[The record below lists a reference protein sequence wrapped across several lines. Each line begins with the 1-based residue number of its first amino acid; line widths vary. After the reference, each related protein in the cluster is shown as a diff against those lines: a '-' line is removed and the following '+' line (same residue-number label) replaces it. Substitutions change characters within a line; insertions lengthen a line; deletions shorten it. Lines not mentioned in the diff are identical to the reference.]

1 MINKHQNV
9 VDNVLAFL
17 IYMIS
22 FYLFRLWLW
31 PLIELKVIAYPNLL
45 VLFSAVMFL
54 LSFLRLPLIVS
65 SIFKITAGLFVL
77 DRLYLLP
84 SPFTAPWLG
93 AIVEEL
99 IVNQQ
104 ALFAAEWHRVSPFGE
119 MLLMLVLINIIAY
132 LLYYWLVKMH
142 RVFLFNVLT
151 LIYLTVMD
159 TFTPYQLYPRLLLMM
174 FLMITLMMFNS
185 LRKKMINDRL
195 VVTGSH
201 LLARLILPLLV
212 MFGLFMTVYNQL
224 PIREPTWPDPVPFIT
239 GGFQQGETERRIGY
253 GEDDSVLGGSLADN
267 DALVFR
273 AIAEEPNYWRVDAKE
288 VYTGRG
294 WERQSDPQFVPYTA
308 LTLSTQTAELIYSD
322 QTNFNKVAYPYHLRA
337 IDAGQAA
344 YRHDPEI
351 GLVEPVGAFKID
363 RITLAYEPPVYEE
376 ATLDQ
381 LTLPYETPVDPVY
394 LALPNT
400 LPERVHQ
407 LAAEIKGNETNPYR
421 IAQRME
427 RYFKQTGF
435 LYQTED
441 VEVPGENKDYVDQ
454 FLFESRAGYC
464 DNFSTSMVV
473 MLRSVGIPARWVKGF
488 NTGTENADNYY
499 EVRQNNAHSW
509 VEVYFEDIGW
519 MPFEPTVGFTSPR
532 QMLTNVDMPVEE
544 EDAFENDESSVE
556 DQLEEADLINNENEE
571 TSAKEAESVSEDAM
585 RIDMRVVYIS
595 LCVLMTMFVVSL
607 LLFWRRVLYYMMRK
621 SYLPFVSEQGAVKA
635 VSRLFFLLRLMNKK
649 RSPEETLKQYGE
661 RLDQDYDTNG
671 FSQLILSYE
680 KIVYGNRW
688 DENTKEAIE
697 KFYLFALQSI
707 LS

>member
-31 PLIELKVIAYPNLL
+31 PLIELKVIAYPSLL
-45 VLFSAVMFL
+45 ILFSAVMFL

-65 SIFKITAGLFVL
+65 SIFKFAAGLFVL

-84 SPFTAPWLG
+84 SPFTAPWFG
-93 AIVEEL
+93 AIIEEL

-104 ALFAAEWHRVSPFGE
+104 ALFSAQWHRVSPFGE

-132 LLYYWLVKMH
+132 LLYYWLVKMR

-151 LIYLTVMD
+151 LIFLTVMD

-174 FLMITLMMFNS
+174 LLMLTLMIFNS

-195 VVTGSH
+195 VVTSSH
-201 LLARLILPLLV
+201 LLTRLILPLLV
-212 MFGLFMTVYNQL
+212 MFGLFMAVYDQL

-239 GGFQQGETERRIGY
+239 GGFQQGEAQRRIGY

-294 WERQSDPQFVPYTA
+294 WERQSEPQFVPYTS
-308 LTLSTQTAELIYSD
+308 LTIGTHTAELIYSD
-322 QTNFNKVAYPYHLRA
+322 ETDFNKVAYPYHLQA
-337 IDAGQAA
+337 IDAEEGA
-344 YRHDPEI
+344 YRYDPEI
-351 GLVEPVGAFKID
+351 GLVEPVDKAIMD
-363 RITLAYEPPVYEE
+363 TVMLAYEPPVYEE
-376 ATLDQ
+376 TL
-381 LTLPYETPVDPVY
+381 LNRLSLPYETPVDPVY
-394 LALPNT
+394 LTLPNT

-441 VEVPGENKDYVDQ
+441 VYVPGENEDYVDQ

-532 QMLTNVDMPVEE
+532 QTLTNVDMPIEE
-544 EDAFENDESSVE
+544 EDTF
-556 DQLEEADLINNENEE
+556 ENEE
-571 TSAKEAESVSEDAM
+571 PSAEDQVEETDLIDDETEEASAKEAERVSEDTLK
-585 RIDMRVVYIS
+585 IDMRVVYIS
-595 LCVLMTMFVVSL
+595 LSVLMTLFVVLL
-607 LLFWRRVLYYMMRK
+607 LLFWRKVLYYIMRK
-621 SYLPFVSEQGAVKA
+621 SYLPFESEQSAVKA

-649 RSPEETLKQYGE
+649 RAPEETLKQYGE
-661 RLDQDYDTNG
+661 RLDQDYDTDG

-688 DENTKEAIE
+688 DKETKEAIE